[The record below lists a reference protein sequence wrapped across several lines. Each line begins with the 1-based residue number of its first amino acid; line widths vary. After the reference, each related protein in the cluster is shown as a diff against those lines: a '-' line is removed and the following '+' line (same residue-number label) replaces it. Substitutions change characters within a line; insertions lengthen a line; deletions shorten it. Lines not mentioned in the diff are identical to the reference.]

1 MLFTNSLLAQNM
13 PRRWIAKLAAVGFVM
28 AAGTGAAM
36 AQVHEHEHGEQVAE
50 GAPAPV
56 STPLLESS
64 THGDGVPI
72 VYPKGQPLITARITE
87 IPPGAATPRHR
98 HTIPL
103 FVYILE
109 GELTLHGEDG
119 STRLVK
125 QGDAFM
131 EATDWHFG
139 RNEGSA
145 KVRLLA
151 VYPGEVGTPLSIR
164 ADQ

>member
-1 MLFTNSLLAQNM
+1 MSLAQRS
-13 PRRWIAKLAAVGFVM
+13 PTLASVGRRLGGLSVAVLLILGGP
-28 AAGTGAAM
+28 AAGHDHPG
-36 AQVHEHEHGEQVAE
+36 QLAE
-50 GAPAPV
+50 GAPAPT
-56 STPLLESS
+56 STLLLESS

-72 VYPKGQPLITARITE
+72 AYPTGTPLITARITE

-103 FVYILE
+103 FVYMLE

-119 STRLVK
+119 STRRVK

-139 RNEGSA
+139 RNEGLA
-145 KVRLLA
+145 TVRLLA
-151 VYPGEVGTPLSIR
+151 VYPGAVGVPLSIR
-164 ADQ
+164 PTP

>member
-1 MLFTNSLLAQNM
+1 MLFTNSLSIQNM
-13 PRRWIAKLAAVGFVM
+13 PRRWIAKLAAVGFAM

-36 AQVHEHEHGEQVAE
+36 AQVHEHGDQVAE
-50 GAPAPV
+50 GAPVPV

-119 STRLVK
+119 SIRLVK
-125 QGDAFM
+125 QSDAFM

>member
-1 MLFTNSLLAQNM
+1 MAPAYRSPTFDSVRRRFVGLSVTALL
-13 PRRWIAKLAAVGFVM
+13 IAGGPAVAHDGP
-28 AAGTGAAM
+28 G
-36 AQVHEHEHGEQVAE
+36 QVAE
-50 GAPAPV
+50 GAPAPT
-56 STPLLESS
+56 STLLLESS

-72 VYPKGQPLITARITE
+72 VYPTGTPLITARITD

-103 FVYILE
+103 FVYMLE

-139 RNEGSA
+139 RNEGTA
-145 KVRLLA
+145 TVRLLA
-151 VYPGEVGTPLSIR
+151 VYPGAVGVPLSIR
-164 ADQ
+164 PAP